1 MNDFSWLQ
9 QSVKP
14 LDENAR
20 GAAQSRQQQLTK
32 PPGALGRLEDLAI
45 QLAAMQGREQ
55 PQVESVFIGVF
66 AGDHGIAQEGVSAF
80 PQAVTAEMVKNFA
93 RGGAAIS
100 VLAKQLGA
108 TLEVVN
114 LGTAFDTG
122 ELPGV
127 HYEEFQL
134 EGYGPGGCALLIDI
148 TSDNRNR
155 TVAEIRNIFTK
166 QGCSMA
172 EAGAVSWQFH
182 KKGLLVVEKGKVDED
197 KLMTLVLDAGAE
209 DMKTDEKTY
218 EVTTGTHEFEA
229 VKKAL
234 ADAKIETALAE
245 VTFIPENSIKLDA
258 KNAEQVLKLMD
269 TLEDQDDVQKVHAN
283 FDIPEE
289 IMEKVAAAG

>member
-1 MNDFSWLQ
+1 MGGHSHWATTKRHKA
-9 QSVKP
+9 SVDAKRGKIFTKIIR
-14 LDENAR
+14 EITIAAR
-20 GAAQSRQQQLTK
+20 
-32 PPGALGRLEDLAI
+32 LGGGDPDGNPRLRLAI
-45 QLAAMQGREQ
+45 LKAKDANMPSENLKKAIQ
-55 PQVESVFIGVF
+55 
-66 AGDHGIAQEGVSAF
+66 
-80 PQAVTAEMVKNFA
+80 
-93 RGGAAIS
+93 RG
-100 VLAKQLGA
+100 
-108 TLEVVN
+108 
-114 LGTAFDTG
+114 TG

-155 TVAEIRNIFTK
+155 TVAEIRNLFTK
-166 QGCSMA
+166 QSCNMA

-197 KLMTLVLDAGAE
+197 KLMTLALDAGAE

-218 EVTTGTHEFEA
+218 EVTTGPHEFEA

-234 ADAKIETALAE
+234 ADAKIETSLAE
-245 VTFIPENSIKLDA
+245 ITFIPENYIKLDA
-258 KNAEQVLKLMD
+258 KNAEHVLKLMD
-269 TLEDQDDVQKVHAN
+269 TLEDHDDVQKVHAN